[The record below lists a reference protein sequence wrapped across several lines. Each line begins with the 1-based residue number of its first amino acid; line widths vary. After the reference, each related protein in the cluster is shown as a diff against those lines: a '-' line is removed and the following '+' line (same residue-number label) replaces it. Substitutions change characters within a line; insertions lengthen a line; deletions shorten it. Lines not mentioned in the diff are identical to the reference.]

1 MPNLFIFL
9 PWNQSSTE
17 HSAYERGYVK
27 EMMTEEKKQRKNER
41 ILFANESVE

>member
-17 HSAYERGYVK
+17 HSAYERKWERVC
-27 EMMTEEKKQRKNER
+27 ERDDDKKKT
-41 ILFANESVE
+41 A